1 MDKFDTATCHRI
13 SSIVSVEDCDKNSI
27 KITVK
32 VFKKFL
38 LKVLFMIKSS
48 VNNSFNVSL
57 LLIVQQ
63 QLCDTN
69 RRDVKFLKL
78 LRDVIT
84 ASNVIITEMQDYTIF
99 VRKLKTSN
107 TTDNCDFL
115 ILPAFV
121 CWDKTFA
128 KTLYKYLYD
137 TTNAKTIA
145 IGTELQKIRLPHGT
159 ILEQIQNKDSFSGQH
174 VYGHQLNKRSQIANV
189 LCYNAANSIILP
201 EYTVER
207 YYGVQIN
214 PNITLRCKSTRHP
227 NISQLST
234 HTARIDRQRKAQK
247 NNVCVGL
254 GTFIGANRDCD
265 GDKEITTMTPYP
277 NNVLCLE
284 QSLYDDPEYSMI
296 QFDKIRLSFCPQ
308 QIYYLYVKRED
319 IDTMLVKYPLIYKF
333 WTFDKNQ
340 KFSTRLHKLIYH
352 TTLSLGSRV
361 AFYLYKTLIDTI
373 DDMSVFCNIDEVENL
388 NGVFETIVESGAKG
402 SVQLLKNIREKKNRT
417 TDVEQIHKLSQKCLN
432 HSVESLNSVRKAGQN
447 IYKSATMLDGI
458 FVENNVLFEH
468 HKRNEIIPLE
478 MLSNDCL
485 VDNVTTTVITDY
497 PLHDMYT
504 KPVSDL
510 TIGIYCQ
517 TGCPAQIVANSNV

>member
-1 MDKFDTATCHRI
+1 MDKFDTSTCHGI
-13 SSIVSVEDCDKNSI
+13 SPIVSVEDCDKNSI
-27 KITVK
+27 KINVK
-32 VFKKFL
+32 LFKKFL
-38 LKVLFMIKSS
+38 SKILLMIKSS

-57 LLIVQQ
+57 LFIVQQ
-63 QLCDTN
+63 QLDDTD

-84 ASNVIITEMQDYTIF
+84 ASNVVVTEMQDYTIF
-99 VRKLKTSN
+99 VRKLKTPS

-137 TTNAKTIA
+137 TSNKKTVP

-159 ILEQIQNKDSFSGQH
+159 IIEQIQNKDSFSGQH

-201 EYTVER
+201 EYTIER
-207 YYGVQIN
+207 FYGVQMN

-234 HTARIDRQRKAQK
+234 HTARIDRRKKGQK

-284 QSLYDDPEYSMI
+284 QCLYDDPEYCMI

-319 IDTMLVKYPLIYKF
+319 LDTMLIKYPLIYKF
-333 WTFDKNQ
+333 WTYDKNQ
-340 KFSTRLHKLIYH
+340 KFSIRLHKLIYH
-352 TTLSLGSRV
+352 TTLSLGSRT
-361 AFYLYKTLIDTI
+361 AFYLYKTLIGTI
-373 DDMSVFCNIDEVENL
+373 DDMNVFCDMDEVDNL
-388 NGVFETIVESGAKG
+388 NGVFETIVQSGAKG
-402 SVQLLKNIREKKNRT
+402 SFQLLEKIRKKKHVKM
-417 TDVEQIHKLSQKCLN
+417 DVEQIHELSQKCLN

-468 HKRNEIIPLE
+468 SKKNKIIPLE
-478 MLSNDCL
+478 MLSNDFL
-485 VDNVTTTVITDY
+485 FDNVTTTVMINYLLD
-497 PLHDMYT
+497 D
-504 KPVSDL
+504 
-510 TIGIYCQ
+510 
-517 TGCPAQIVANSNV
+517 NSI